1 MTLSLALLIGVLTT
15 AHGDPLNPDPSV
27 SADPANTF
35 YSPGLIG
42 FLGTFILVVGA
53 IVIIFDMV
61 RRIRRMTYRAQIQ
74 ERLADEQAS
83 FESRAGIA
91 ESMRTDAKSSTDAAS
106 VAKPARTR
114 PAPPAKPT
122 RKKGSE

>member
-1 MTLSLALLIGVLTT
+1 MTLSLALLTSVLTT

-53 IVIIFDMV
+53 ILIIFDMV
-61 RRIRRMTYRAQIQ
+61 RRVRRINYRAQIQ
-74 ERLADEQAS
+74 ERLAAEQA
-83 FESRAGIA
+83 AKTG
-91 ESMRTDAKSSTDAAS
+91 TDGVSPASNNAS
-106 VAKPARTR
+106 VTAPASAPKAARTR

-122 RKKGSE
+122 RKKASE

>member
-1 MTLSLALLIGVLTT
+1 MTLSLALLTSVLTT

-53 IVIIFDMV
+53 IIIIFDMV
-61 RRIRRMTYRAQIQ
+61 RRVRRINYRAQIQ
-74 ERLADEQAS
+74 ERLAAEQAS
-83 FESRAGIA
+83 KTGTDRVSSASKPATSASSAAPRA
-91 ESMRTDAKSSTDAAS
+91 
-106 VAKPARTR
+106 ARTR

-122 RKKGSE
+122 RKKASE